1 MAVYA
6 SLLST
11 IPMPQQNWQAKSN
24 VPAVAS
30 VKVGDITDCVQEV
43 SVQEPDSTGMFAR
56 LKNYFLQ
63 KRLKQLENIPPEK
76 RTAVQQA
83 ELEANKQSLNCV
95 V

>member
-11 IPMPQQNWQAKSN
+11 IPMPQQNWQAKSS

-30 VKVGDITDCVQEV
+30 VKVGDFTDCVQDV
-43 SVQEPDSTGMFAR
+43 QVQESDDTGMFAR